1 MAAEMKTSRR
11 RFLGGALAG
20 GVTLVAGSIW
30 PVRTVSPATHR
41 DGPRFRFIH
50 FTDIHVQPELNAARG
65 YAQAIHHMNQHRA
78 EFALSGGD
86 LVFDVLRASRDR
98 CERLWKLYTSL
109 SERLEIP
116 LWNVMGN
123 HDNFGLQNSA
133 ISPSEPGYGKQKYL
147 DSLGLERSY
156 YSFDHRGWHFIVLDS
171 ILPVK
176 GGWAARLD
184 DEQMA
189 WLKEDLKSKGDRPAV
204 VALHVP
210 VVTFFSQIV
219 DGPEKGNPPGRAM
232 ADAKELRELFEAHNV
247 KLVLQGHVHIRERF
261 EYNGVTYITSGA
273 VSGSW
278 WNGPRFGHPEG
289 YAVVEI
295 EGDGFTWTYHTFGW
309 VAKRQAKLNE
319 DDRRVLQQLYSER
332 EVFALV

>member
-1 MAAEMKTSRR
+1 MGTGTKTGRR
-11 RFLGGALAG
+11 GFLGAALAG
-20 GVTLVAGSIW
+20 GSALVAGTLW
-30 PVRTVSPATHR
+30 PVRAVAPATRR

-50 FTDIHVQPELNAARG
+50 FTDVHVQPELNAARG
-65 YAQAIHHMNQHRA
+65 YAQAIHHMNGHRA

-86 LVFDVLRASRDR
+86 LVFDVLKAGRERSD
-98 CERLWKLYTSL
+98 RLWDLYTSL
-109 SERLEIP
+109 SKRLEMP

-147 DSLGLERSY
+147 ESLGLERTY
-156 YSFDHRGWHFIVLDS
+156 YSFGHRGWHFIVLDS
-171 ILPVK
+171 ILPVQ

-189 WLKEDLKSKGDRPAV
+189 WLEADLKAKGDRPTV

-232 ADAKELRELFEAHNV
+232 ADAKKLRELFEAHNV

-261 EYNGVTYITSGA
+261 DYNGVTYITSGA

-295 EGDGFTWTYHTFGW
+295 DGDGFTWTYHTFGW
-309 VAKRQAKLNE
+309 VAKQQAMLDEN
-319 DDRRVLQQLYSER
+319 DRRVLQQLYAER